1 MLAIHLLHMSTD
13 QHILV
18 KQARRL
24 NDYSVCFILS
34 DDTML
39 THWKKSIT
47 GRRVKAVV
55 QGDGNTVA
63 DSAAGGNDVETV
75 VCKLCLTPCR
85 MDQMYILEQCRCS
98 FCLEVGD
105 IYYFVL

>member
-1 MLAIHLLHMSTD
+1 MC
-13 QHILV
+13 LV
-18 KQARRL
+18 L
-24 NDYSVCFILS
+24 P
-34 DDTML
+34 DDAML

-55 QGDGNTVA
+55 RSDGNTVA
-63 DSAAGGNDVETV
+63 TAGSAAGGNESQMV

-98 FCLEVGD
+98 FCLEV
-105 IYYFVL
+105 IFVNVTCH